1 MPANTLSTQAM
12 TSTYSCQCYWMLVS
26 KVKTESTKW
35 KHQIHRLL
43 WIRIRRKSQ
52 LFGIVGV
59 FASRRRLFLSRIF
72 FFKSSNK
79 TQRNVFTAGF
89 LLLCAVIGTAWRR
102 GSILPE
108 MRFPACVL
116 SAHFKFIESVFL
128 LLRLQ
133 TMLPHIHAKLGAIF
147 YFLVFVSTFPTKC
160 TISAEKLCQHLQ
172 NSNIYIF
179 FYCSV
184 SLYLCLPTFV
194 RTWTLFF
201 NALWSMTLAKWK
213 LTRSRDCAAAVAGS
227 TSSANYKR
235 EHLFNPMQV
244 SFRVMAL
251 LIHQTSH

>member
-12 TSTYSCQCYWMLVS
+12 TSTYSCQCYWILVS

-116 SAHFKFIESVFL
+116 SAHFKFIESVFVVVALTNYVATHSCEIGSHLLFLGFRFDFSDKMHNQCRKVVPTFAKLKYLHFFL
-128 LLRLQ
+128 LLCL
-133 TMLPHIHAKLGAIF
+133 TLSLPAH
-147 YFLVFVSTFPTKC
+147 VC
-160 TISAEKLCQHLQ
+160 TNL
-172 NSNIYIF
+172 N
-179 FYCSV
+179 
-184 SLYLCLPTFV
+184 
-194 RTWTLFF
+194 TLF
-201 NALWSMTLAKWK
+201 
-213 LTRSRDCAAAVAGS
+213 
-227 TSSANYKR
+227 
-235 EHLFNPMQV
+235 
-244 SFRVMAL
+244 
-251 LIHQTSH
+251 